1 MKKYIIKIL
10 NGMALGLFSSL
21 IIGLIL
27 KQIGVLANIDFL
39 VSVGNIAQLFMGAAI
54 GVGVAYSLDAKSLV
68 LISAV
73 VAGSLGAGSIRYV
86 DGKALLQIGEPV
98 GAFISS
104 LISVEIGNRIIG
116 KTKVD
121 IVIIPFIVIIIG
133 GIVGNTVSPYIATF
147 MNGIGRII
155 NFATEQQPI
164 IMGIIIAVVMGIALT
179 MPISSAAIGIALNL
193 SGLAAGAAV
202 VGCCCHMV
210 GFAVSSYRENKIGG
224 LISQGIGTSM
234 IQISN
239 IVKNPRIIIPPVLAS
254 AILGPLATT
263 LFQIKSNA
271 IGSGMGTS
279 GMVGVIS
286 TYEVMG
292 SENLVPIILI
302 CIVFPAILSL
312 IFSEYMRKKS
322 YIKFGDMKLN

>member
-1 MKKYIIKIL
+1 MKKYIVKIL

-27 KQIGVLANIDFL
+27 KQIGVLTHIDFF
-39 VSVGNIAQLFMGAAI
+39 VSFCNTAQLFMGAAI
-54 GVGVAYSLDAKSLV
+54 GIGVAYSLDAKSLV

-73 VAGSLGAGSIRYV
+73 VAGSLGAGSIRFV
-86 DGKALLQIGEPV
+86 DGKSLLQIGEPV
-98 GAFISS
+98 GALISS
-104 LISVEIGNRIIG
+104 WVSVEIGNRIIG
-116 KTKVD
+116 KTKID

-133 GIVGNTVSPYIATF
+133 GLVGNTVSPYIATF
-147 MNGIGRII
+147 MNGIGKII

-164 IMGIIIAVVMGIALT
+164 IMGIIISTVMGIALT

-202 VGCCCHMV
+202 VGCCCHMI

-224 LISQGIGTSM
+224 LISQGLGTSM

-239 IVKNPRIIIPPVLAS
+239 IIKNPKIMIPPVLS
-254 AILGPLATT
+254 SIILGPLATT
-263 LFQIKSNA
+263 IFKIKSNS

-279 GMVGVIS
+279 GLVGVIS

-292 SENLVPIILI
+292 KDSILQI
-302 CIVFPAILSL
+302 VLMCIVLPAIMSL

-322 YIKFGDMKLN
+322 FIKFGDMKLN

>member
-1 MKKYIIKIL
+1 MKKYILKIL

-27 KQIGVLANIDFL
+27 KQTGTLANIDFFI
-39 VSVGNIAQLFMGAAI
+39 SFGNIAQLFMGAAI
-54 GVGVAYSLDAKSLV
+54 GVGVAYSLEAKSLV

-73 VAGSLGAGSIRYV
+73 VAGSLGAGSIRYI

-104 LISVEIGNRIIG
+104 LVSVEIGNRIIG

-133 GIVGNTVSPYIATF
+133 GLVGNSVSPYIAEF
-147 MNGIGRII
+147 MNGIGKII
-155 NFATEQQPI
+155 NFATEQQPV

-179 MPISSAAIGIALNL
+179 MPISSAAIGISLNL

-210 GFAVSSYRENKIGG
+210 GFAVSSYRENGFGG
-224 LISQGIGTSM
+224 LISQGLGTSM

-239 IVKNPRIIIPPVLAS
+239 IVKNPSVLIPPVLAS
-254 AILGPLATT
+254 AILGPLSTT
-263 LFQIKSNA
+263 LFMIKSNA

-279 GMVGVIS
+279 GLVGILS
-286 TYEVMG
+286 TYDVMG
-292 SENLVPIILI
+292 KDSMPIIV
-302 CIVFPAILSL
+302 IVCVVLPAALTL
-312 IFSEYMRKKS
+312 VFSEYLRKKS
-322 YIKFGDMKLN
+322 IIKAGDLKLN

>member
-1 MKKYIIKIL
+1 MRKYIIKIL

-21 IIGLIL
+21 IIGLII
-27 KQIGVLANIDFL
+27 KQVGILANVDFL
-39 VSVGNIAQLFMGAAI
+39 ISIGSIAQLFMGAAI

-73 VAGSLGAGSIRYV
+73 VAGSLGAGSIRFV

-98 GAFISS
+98 GALFSS
-104 LISVEIGNRIIG
+104 WISVEIGNRIIG

-133 GIVGNTVSPYIATF
+133 GLVGNTVSPYIATF
-147 MNGIGRII
+147 MNGIGKII

-164 IMGIIIAVVMGIALT
+164 VMGIIISTVMGIALT

-193 SGLAAGAAV
+193 NGLAAGAAL

-210 GFAVSSYRENKIGG
+210 GFAVSSYRENKFGG

-239 IVKNPRIIIPPVLAS
+239 IIKNPRIMLPPVFS
-254 AILGPLATT
+254 SIILGPIATT
-263 LFQIKSNA
+263 IFQIKSSP

-279 GMVGVIS
+279 GLVGIIS
-286 TYEVMG
+286 TYEVMRKD
-292 SENLVPIILI
+292 SLLQIILI
-302 CIVFPAILSL
+302 CVILPSILSL

-322 YIKFGDMKLN
+322 YIKSGDMKLN

>member
-1 MKKYIIKIL
+1 MQKYIIKIL

-27 KQIGVLANIDFL
+27 KQLGILTNIEFL

-104 LISVEIGNRIIG
+104 LVSVEIGNRILG

-133 GIVGNTVSPYIATF
+133 GLVGNTVSPYIATF
-147 MNGIGRII
+147 MNGIGKVI

-179 MPISSAAIGIALNL
+179 MPISSAAIGISLNL

-239 IVKNPRIIIPPVLAS
+239 IVKNPRIMIPPVLAS

-292 SENLVPIILI
+292 ADHLIQIILT

>member
-1 MKKYIIKIL
+1 MKKYILKIL

-27 KQIGVLANIDFL
+27 KQTGTLANIDFFI
-39 VSVGNIAQLFMGAAI
+39 SFGNIAQLFMGAAI
-54 GVGVAYSLDAKSLV
+54 GVGVAYSLEAKSLV

-73 VAGSLGAGSIRYV
+73 VAGSLGAGSIRYI

-104 LISVEIGNRIIG
+104 LVSVEIGNRIIG

-133 GIVGNTVSPYIATF
+133 GLVGNSVSPYIAEF
-147 MNGIGRII
+147 MNGIGKII
-155 NFATEQQPI
+155 NFATEQQPV

-179 MPISSAAIGIALNL
+179 MPISSAAIGISLNL

-210 GFAVSSYRENKIGG
+210 GFAVSSYRENGFGG
-224 LISQGIGTSM
+224 LISQGLGTSM

-239 IVKNPRIIIPPVLAS
+239 IVKNPSVLIPPVLAS
-254 AILGPLATT
+254 AILGPLSTT
-263 LFQIKSNA
+263 LFMIKSNA

-279 GMVGVIS
+279 GLVGILS
-286 TYEVMG
+286 TYDVMG
-292 SENLVPIILI
+292 KDSMPIIV
-302 CIVFPAILSL
+302 IVCVVLPAALTL
-312 IFSEYMRKKS
+312 VFSEYLRKKS
-322 YIKFGDMKLN
+322 IIKAADIK